1 MDIKP
6 TSRILVDVP
15 RELLRAVEDYRYSQR
30 IPSRAE
36 AIRRLIEL
44 GLHTTLGD
52 DSADTPYDPG
62 PAQKET
68 AK

>member
-1 MDIKP
+1 MDIKN
-6 TSRILVDVP
+6 SRILVDIP

-44 GLHTTLGD
+44 GLQTTLGD
-52 DSADTPYDPG
+52 DAGAPYDPG
-62 PAQKET
+62 SARQKE
-68 AK
+68 KI

>member
-1 MDIKP
+1 MDAK
-6 TSRILVDVP
+6 TSRILIDIP

-44 GLHTTLGD
+44 GVQTTLGD
-52 DSADTPYDPG
+52 DGSAPYDPG
-62 PAQKET
+62 PRQKVKT
-68 AK
+68 

>member
-1 MDIKP
+1 MDAK
-6 TSRILVDVP
+6 TSRILIDIP

-44 GLHTTLGD
+44 GVQTTLGGD
-52 DSADTPYDPG
+52 DDPASYDPG
-62 PAQKET
+62 PRQKVKT
-68 AK
+68 